1 MATHILHDTD
11 CLFSL
16 RDKLVLLG
24 LDLGPSILSQMVIAK
39 LITRGA
45 NEPRSGLLALGGV
58 EAQARI
64 LDAAPGAR
72 GELDAGVEGGGPAGQ
87 ELGLD
92 GRVLGQP
99 RLAHLLLRDRV
110 LLQPRRQRVF
120 RAGLFDAAE
129 RRRRR
134 QRRARD
140 GVVEGLGL
148 WFCGRRRGHGCCG
161 FRGGGCAAEE
171 ADLFGDGAAK
181 VIERFANVARV
192 VVGLMRVLGAVSGGR
207 RLANEFS
214 KAMKV

>member
-1 MATHILHDTD
+1 MTTHILHNADG
-11 CLFSL
+11 LFSL
-16 RDKLVLLG
+16 RNKLVLLG
-24 LDLGPSILSQMVIAK
+24 LDLGPSILSQMVIAQI
-39 LITRGA
+39 ITSGG
-45 NEPRSGLLALGGV
+45 NEPRSALLAFCGI
-58 EAQARI
+58 EAQPRI
-64 LDAAPGAR
+64 LDAAPRAR
-72 GELDAGVEGGGPAGQ
+72 RKLDAGVKRGGPAGQ

-92 GRVLGQP
+92 GGVLGQA
-99 RLAHLLLRDRV
+99 RLADLLLRDRV
-110 LLQPRRQRVF
+110 LLQARRQRVF

-148 WFCGRRRGHGCCG
+148 WFCGGWRSHGRCG

-181 VIERFANVARV
+181 VIERLANVARV
-192 VVGLMRVLGAVSGGR
+192 VVGFVRVLRAIPGAR

-214 KAMKV
+214 KMMKD